1 MKVAVIGSRN
11 INNVGLINQKLDQI
25 HSLNNIITIVSG
37 GAKGVDSIAEKWAI
51 DNKIPTEIYKPD
63 YNLYNKNPKVAPLE
77 RNKTI
82 VNNSDI
88 VIAFWDGKSK
98 GSKFTIDYA
107 NKQNKKVEIILCQ
120 EEINMT

>member
-11 INNVGLINQKLDQI
+11 INDVSLIHEKLDQI
-25 HSLNNIITIVSG
+25 HSLNNISVIVSG
-37 GAKGVDSIAEKWAI
+37 GAKGVDSIAEKWAVN
-51 DNKIPTEIYKPD
+51 NKIHSEIYKPD
-63 YNLYNKNPKVAPLE
+63 YITYSKTPKIAPLQ

-82 VNNSDI
+82 VDNSDI

-107 NKQNKKVEIILCQ
+107 NKQNKQVEIILCQ
-120 EEINMT
+120 EEISTT